1 LADWEG
7 ERWTGASKEV
17 SKEVEG
23 PTDLLPSI
31 INSSTRK
38 QIKDSSGKKELAVV
52 FFAELIIA

>member
-7 ERWTGASKEV
+7 ERWTGASKEA

-31 INSSTRK
+31 ISSTRK